1 VTTRAAT
8 LAALLAVLGRPTW
21 WLLALAGFLARG
33 GILLFLLAI
42 IVLPSPLAVSN
53 LLAPLLVPIIFGG
66 VTPALAAAIA
76 ATIVT
81 VLALIAAG
89 TLLGAVVE
97 VELIEGA
104 RAAAGEEGIPLARRP
119 APGRWRIARV
129 AVARAIAH
137 IPLLVVASLA
147 AIQIVSVVYVELIS
161 PVDITTPLPVRI
173 LVGAAAPTVA
183 ILVALVIG
191 EIAGGW
197 AARAIVLDA
206 RSVLRAV
213 MAGFGDLVD
222 RPASALLPALLTTG
236 LLVLDLAAMLAAVD
250 LAWTIA
256 RSRLVDIPPA
266 PVETGLALAS
276 FAATWFLALLVTG
289 LIDAWRSVAM
299 TFEAERR
306 AAAERPA
313 TVDAEDPA
321 GTDGSGVG
329 GTIGGS
335 TGRRPGDWS
344 AGSPGGSL

>member
-1 VTTRAAT
+1 MTTRAAT

-42 IVLPSPLAVSN
+42 VILPSPLAVSN

-76 ATIVT
+76 AAIVAL
-81 VLALIAAG
+81 LALLAAG
-89 TLLGAVVE
+89 TLFGAAVE
-97 VELIEGA
+97 VELIEEA

-119 APGRWRIARV
+119 APGRWRIVRV
-129 AVARAIAH
+129 AVARVLAH

-147 AIQIVSVVYVELIS
+147 AIQIVNVVYVELIS
-161 PVDITTPLPVRI
+161 PVDVATPLPSKSSSGPPARSWRSSWPSSS
-173 LVGAAAPTVA
+173 ARSRVA
-183 ILVALVIG
+183 
-191 EIAGGW
+191 E

-206 RSVLRAV
+206 RSVPRAV
-213 MAGFGDLVD
+213 VAGFGDLVD
-222 RPASALLPALLTTG
+222 RPASALLPALITTG
-236 LLVLDLAAMLAAVD
+236 LLILDLAAMLAAVD

-299 TFEAERR
+299 TFEAEHQ
-306 AAAERPA
+306 
-313 TVDAEDPA
+313 A
-321 GTDGSGVG
+321 GG
-329 GTIGGS
+329 GTAGDGG
-335 TGRRPGDWS
+335 
-344 AGSPGGSL
+344 